1 MEPNPTTIA
10 FQDIL
15 ERMSKL
21 HMNSSEVDLN
31 GMITQLTN
39 LKFYRDSLGESLMRT
54 GDYRRMAQQNNNW
67 RLQLGEKLTII
78 RNLIQTCREVLIT
91 SSNSFMEITFLAALD
106 LLLEVEREMRTLA
119 FQLI

>member
-1 MEPNPTTIA
+1 MESTPTTIA

-21 HMNSSEVDLN
+21 HMNSSEADLN
-31 GMITQLTN
+31 GMITQLKN
-39 LKFYRDSLGESLMRT
+39 LKFFRDSLEESLMRN
-54 GDYRRMAQQNNNW
+54 GDYRKMSQQNENW
-67 RLQLGEKLTII
+67 RSQLGDKLNVI
-78 RNLIQTCREVLIT
+78 RNLIQTCREILLT
-91 SSNSFMEITFLAALD
+91 STNSFIEITFLAALN

>member
-39 LKFYRDSLGESLMRT
+39 LRFYRDSLGESLMRT
-54 GDYRRMAQQNNNW
+54 GDYRKMAQQNNNW

-78 RNLIQTCREVLIT
+78 RNLIQTCREVLMT
-91 SSNSFMEITFLAALD
+91 SSNSFVEITFLAALD